1 MDIKGINRKFIERYI
16 ARREQMVVVEVD
28 LEEAAIKG
36 LEDIAK
42 TWNEKFQTNVN
53 IGDVAGIL
61 LTQYI
66 LQLKKE

>member
-16 ARREQMVVVEVD
+16 ARREQMVVIEVD
-28 LEEAAIKG
+28 LEEAAVKG